1 MKLQELREAAG
12 LSKSEVARRLSVDLS
27 TVCHWE
33 RGAAVPRTDK
43 LPALA
48 DMLGCSIDNL
58 FGREPQTGSDGL
70 RQEEPQAA
78 RQNSA

>member
-12 LSKSEVARRLSVDLS
+12 FSKSEVARRLGVDLS

-58 FGREPQTGSDGL
+58 FGRDPQAGADGL
-70 RQEEPQAA
+70 LQEEPH
-78 RQNSA
+78 SAQSSA